1 MVLREAPTVRQ
12 VAPFLRCTENCH
24 CLLGRRL
31 GLTMTRSRDL
41 RETALTKALV
51 RLVGTGAVGVTVV
64 AALAGPVPTAL
75 VAVTVT
81 L

>member
-1 MVLREAPTVRQ
+1 
-12 VAPFLRCTENCH
+12 
-24 CLLGRRL
+24 
-31 GLTMTRSRDL
+31 MTRSRDL

-75 VAVTVT
+75 VA
-81 L
+81 